1 MKYEDMSDIGMLV
14 KYLLKRISGLIVQKK
29 NVNMPFSI
37 KYVSTLRESRIV
49 TLHKRYNYENIP
61 MQYIEFSEAVK
72 IKKMCVD
79 IFGCFLVLLKTL
91 IVGAR

>member
-49 TLHKRYNYENIP
+49 TLHKCYIYENMP
-61 MQYIEFSEAVK
+61 MQYSQFSEEVK
-72 IKKMCVD
+72 FEKCMLT
-79 IFGCFLVLLKTL
+79 FLDASYFCSKL
-91 IVGAR
+91 